1 VFANCEREPLGV
13 LGGRAGPAEDAARG
27 RRARRLDQR
36 REGLRRRQIG
46 EPYVIRE
53 PNVILFLLRSLR
65 LRCLRAARRV
75 DLARQQQPR
84 RILRRAARGRR
95 AGGNRLRGE
104 PRAGGTRVRRA
115 CED

>member
-1 VFANCEREPLGV
+1 MPLGV
-13 LGGRAGPAEDAARG
+13 LGGRARPAEDAARG
-27 RRARRLDQR
+27 RGARRLDQR

-53 PNVILFLLRSLR
+53 PNVILFCDLRSLR

-84 RILRRAARGRR
+84 RIRRARRASAKRGRNR
-95 AGGNRLRGE
+95 LRGNRLRGE